1 LIILSCNNICLNFGD
16 FILLQN
22 ISFNIHDTDKVG
34 IVGVNGAGKS
44 TLFKIICGSITPDS
58 GDVFLSKG
66 QKIGY
71 LEQNSGLN
79 SSNTILNELLLAYS
93 DLIAMESRL
102 KILEEQISINSTN
115 KDSLSSMMKEYDLLL
130 EKFSRLGGYMY
141 NSRIRGVLKGLGFND
156 NQYDTKILTL
166 SGGQKTRLALAKLLL
181 EEPDILLLDEPTN
194 HLDISA
200 LEWLEGFLKS
210 YRGSVIIISHDRYF
224 LDSITNK
231 TIELENCECKSYNG
245 NYTSYLSQ
253 KALNREIQQKH
264 YDIQQKE
271 ITRMESFIEQQKRW
285 NREKNIVAAESRQKA
300 INRIEKID
308 KPKNLPGALKIKFRT
323 EITSGNDVLFV
334 EKLSKGY
341 SGKSLFNDISF
352 NIKKKEN
359 VFILGPNGCGKSTL
373 LKIIIGKLNQDAGS
387 FEYGHNVK
395 IGYYDQE
402 QADINSSNNILEE
415 VWNSNEKLT
424 QTQVR
429 TTLAAFLFQSE
440 DVFKSIS
447 VLSGGEKSRVAL
459 VKLMLSDSN
468 VLILD
473 EPTNHLDIN
482 SREVLEKSLQT
493 FDGTILAVS
502 HDRYFIKKLSTRI
515 LEFNNTS
522 LFDYKQ
528 DYSFYLDYKKK
539 LLISE
544 QENPSS
550 SKLSAVKLER
560 ISGKEE
566 KAKMRKL
573 DKQLIDI
580 EQKIHF
586 TESRISEIDLEMVS
600 DEVSSDHKKLA
611 LLHAEQS
618 SLNLKL
624 EEYYIT
630 WEQVSIER
638 ENANTQT

>member
-1 LIILSCNNICLNFGD
+1 MIILSCNNICLNFGD

>member
-1 LIILSCNNICLNFGD
+1 LNFGD
-16 FILLQN
+16 FVLLQN